1 MEILKTIGDTLSAPR
16 RYLWSALGLPEHGN
30 ELVSNITGMDPSS
43 FGANALG
50 FGAEI
55 LADPLTYAG
64 AALGAAGKLGR
75 VGRTMFGGQLDDLA
89 HSINLKQINMPALEG
104 QINSAQK
111 VFDDTYRPFFDPMQA
126 TLTGTRAD
134 RPFDLVGIARGKTG
148 TATVPEYVA
157 NVMNERN
164 LLTPN
169 NLPIFDQ
176 TGLDPVEIMFRGRQS
191 MPPRQVV
198 HSNIH
203 PNMWD
208 EVNGKLARDQVEVA
222 RRNQGS
228 IVPVRRNPND
238 EMNQYRMANAKLMDV
253 SPGTPRLTPEDIA
266 YLQSIGNSKLYSRTT
281 QNSLAHDLAVEKMR
295 RHANFDKSNV
305 AVNEM
310 GDLVGVTPTRYL
322 NETISPLDVYG
333 YPRSPLIDAGP
344 PLNVEYR
351 PIRNLSRAP
360 AYVDQVRYNSAGA
373 LSPIIPGS
381 NTFSGK
387 YLNDLIQKFNL
398 PAGSNPRSIL
408 RSFRDTIPIEQGLAS
423 NLASTINSYDRGGG
437 ALLGALASLGL
448 PRFGPTVGT
457 TYE

>member
-50 FGAEI
+50 FGAEV

-75 VGRTMFGGQLDDLA
+75 VGKAMYGGQLDDLA

-148 TATVPEYVA
+148 TATVPEYIA
-157 NVMNERN
+157 NFMNERN

-169 NLPIFDQ
+169 NLPIFSQ
-176 TGLDPVEIMFRGRQS
+176 TGTDPVEIMFRGRQR
-191 MPPRQVV
+191 MYPRPVV
-198 HSNIH
+198 YSNYH
-203 PNMWD
+203 NMWD
-208 EVNGKLARDQVEVA
+208 EVNGKISQNQVDVIRQNMGLYPMHTVWRNSPLNRSYIDQARI
-222 RRNQGS
+222 G
-228 IVPVRRNPND
+228 
-238 EMNQYRMANAKLMDV
+238 EMI
-253 SPGTPRLTPEDIA
+253 PGTPRLTPDDLA

-281 QNSLAHDLAVEKMR
+281 QNSLAHDLAVEKIR
-295 RHANFDKSNV
+295 RHANFDKSNIPV
-305 AVNEM
+305 DDYGEIIGVVPSKYIKDTVNQ
-310 GDLVGVTPTRYL
+310 
-322 NETISPLDVYG
+322 LDMHG
-333 YPRSPLIDAGP
+333 YPNINAADDYTPMIQNVTAGS
-344 PLNVEYR
+344 LNQFR
-351 PIRNLSRAP
+351 PG
-360 AYVDQVRYNSAGA
+360 D
-373 LSPIIPGS
+373 GS
-381 NTFSGK
+381 ILGS

-423 NLASTINSYDRGGG
+423 NLASTINTYDRGGG